1 MASAWGA
8 SWGSAWGDSW
18 GAITVQ
24 DDDDGF
30 VLAFYN
36 ANRKKRRIADQN
48 EVLIAVITMAVTENL
63 LQ

>member
-18 GAITVQ
+18 GQTTAQV
-24 DDDDGF
+24 DDDSF
-30 VLAFYN
+30 VSAFYN
-36 ANRKKRRIADQN
+36 ANRKKRRIAEQN